1 MEKRPYKRRFQI
13 ALLSLLSGLVVGG
26 SPLVRAQAN
35 SLPGD
40 AQQGE
45 AAREQPADSLVIG
58 RVLDATGAAVVGA
71 HVSLN
76 LVQQPGAVTAVTGS
90 DGSFSIA
97 VPSPGQ
103 FHLEVTAHGFA
114 AYQTSGESKEHA
126 SITLPN
132 ITLAIAAVSTEVEVG
147 ADSTQI
153 AIQQVHEE
161 EKQRILGVVPN
172 YYISYNQDTAPLP
185 AKLKFDLAWRFT
197 LDPASFAIAGIIA
210 GVRQANNTFS
220 GYGQGAQGYGK
231 RYAAAYGDFLTGIF
245 ISNAIL
251 PSVLKQDPRY
261 FYKGTGSTRSRILYA
276 IANSVV
282 CKGDNG
288 RWQTNYSSILGSL
301 ASGGI
306 SNAYYPAKNR
316 DGAAL
321 TFENAATNIAATAGA
336 NLVQEFLFKRL
347 TPHVPKDSSI
357 RP

>member
-1 MEKRPYKRRFQI
+1 M
-13 ALLSLLSGLVVGG
+13 
-26 SPLVRAQAN
+26 SPAIRAQSAQFLPEAPQAS
-35 SLPGD
+35 SLPSG
-40 AQQGE
+40 AQLGE
-45 AAREQPADSLVIG
+45 AARAQAADSIVAG

-76 LVQQPGAVTAVTGS
+76 LIQHPGVVTAVIGS

-97 VPSPGQ
+97 VPNPGP

-114 AYQTSGESKEHA
+114 AYQTSGETKQGEK
-126 SITLPN
+126 ITLPD
-132 ITLAIAAVSTEVEVG
+132 ITLAIAAVSTEVEVE

-153 AIQQVHEE
+153 AIQQVHAE

-172 YYISYNQDTAPLP
+172 YYVSYNQDTAPLP
-185 AKLKFDLAWRFT
+185 AKQKFDLAWRFT
-197 LDPASFAIAGIIA
+197 LDPASLAIVGIIA

-261 FYKGTGSTRSRILYA
+261 FYKGAGSKRSRILYA
-276 IANSVV
+276 IANAVI

-316 DGAAL
+316 RGAAL
-321 TFENAATNIAATAGA
+321 TFENAATNIGATAAA
-336 NLVQEFLFKRL
+336 NLAQEFLFKKL
-347 TPHVPKDSSI
+347 DFHGYHKIPTVLSSF
-357 RP
+357 RE